1 MYKMEEKKELIV
13 MQKIKENKKIK
24 NILNKIINI
33 FFNTRIFVIL
43 IGIILVLKATFF
55 HQNTVFINE
64 KVWTYTIRQT
74 ILFVVILIFPMLL
87 CVKSKTRFILGLII
101 NVIISIILFAD
112 NLYYIY
118 ATNLI
123 SVGQAG
129 NIVYIKEII
138 QEIPYLLQAKQIFY
152 FLDIIL
158 ILILYIFK
166 VIKIKKESKKRI
178 LPIIITGIIIILSC
192 TIYKLLP
199 ESLNMI
205 SKFMCDKTYSVKLG
219 TIFGFHVVDAYNY
232 IGNKDNTKYQ
242 DYENMILAYNKLQE
256 EKSKE
261 IIENNEYD
269 GIAKGKNVIVIQL
282 ESVQQF
288 VVNKEINGKEI
299 TPNLNKFLAEN
310 IEFTNMHSSSYTTTA
325 DSEHSFMTS
334 LYPTENGE
342 AFSRYNA
349 NTYDD
354 IFYNYKYAGYKNIY
368 VHGNNSYFW
377 NREGVLSKL
386 PIDEK
391 IFLKDFKDTSE
402 KITGFLSDELVYMQM
417 IEKIEQYE
425 NEEEP
430 YFIDIIAASSH
441 TPFKLEGI
449 KNREKK
455 VTIDVGKYKDTAFG
469 NYLESINYMDY
480 AFGIFIE
487 KLKEIGVYDD
497 TVILIYGDHYGVKMY
512 DEEFIEFLG
521 EDKDNYNNIKMQYEF
536 SNVVCGIHIPGTKC
550 GKIDYPVNKID
561 IKQTLIQISG
571 IEEKFSLGINM
582 FDYRPYTSINNGRIV
597 TQEYLYNGTW
607 NNLESGEEVNL
618 DELPKEEKEKL
629 KKYVSQMK
637 EELEISDSIIYND
650 LLKNINTNK

>member
-1 MYKMEEKKELIV
+1 MIQKKEEKKS
-13 MQKIKENKKIK
+13 IKEIVDY
-24 NILNKIINI
+24 LINTI
-33 FFNTRIFVIL
+33 FNTRLYIIL
-43 IGIILVLKATFF
+43 IGIILILKATLF
-55 HQNTVFINE
+55 HKNTVFINE

-74 ILFVVILIFPMLL
+74 ILFVIIIVFPMLL
-87 CVKSKTRFILGLII
+87 CRKSKTRFILGLII
-101 NVIISIILFAD
+101 NTVISIIFFAD

-129 NIVYIKEII
+129 NIVYINEIL
-138 QEIPYLLQAKQIFY
+138 QEIPYLLDIKQILY
-152 FLDIIL
+152 FIDIIV
-158 ILILYIFK
+158 ILLLCIFK
-166 VIKIKKESKKRI
+166 VIELNKKTKIRI
-178 LPIIITGIIIILSC
+178 LPIIITGIIIICSC
-192 TIYKLLP
+192 TIHKLLP
-199 ESLNMI
+199 ESLEYI
-205 SKFMCDKTYSVKLG
+205 AQYMCDKTYSVKLG

-242 DYENMILAYNKLQE
+242 DYENMIFAYNKLQE
-256 EKSKE
+256 EKKKE
-261 IIENNEYD
+261 IIENTQYE

-282 ESVQQF
+282 ESIQQF

-325 DSEHSFMTS
+325 DSEHSFISS

-342 AFSRYNA
+342 AFSRYYA

-354 IFYNYKYAGYKNIY
+354 IFQNYKNAGYKNVY

-377 NREGVLSKL
+377 NREGVLSRL
-386 PIDEK
+386 QIDQK

-402 KITGFLSDELVYMQM
+402 KITNFLSDELVYTQM

-425 NEEEP
+425 KENNP

-449 KNREKK
+449 KDREEK

-469 NYLESINYMDY
+469 NYLESMNYMDY

-487 KLKEIGVYDD
+487 KLKEIEVYDD

-521 EDKDNYNNIKMQYEF
+521 ENKENYNNIRMQYEF
-536 SNVVCGIHIPGTKC
+536 SNVVCGIHIPGANC
-550 GKIDYPVNKID
+550 GKVDYPVSKID
-561 IKQTLIQISG
+561 IKQTLVNLSG
-571 IEEKFSLGINM
+571 IQEEFSLGIDM
-582 FDYRPYTSINNGRIV
+582 FDSRPYIVLNNGRIV
-597 TQEYLYNGTW
+597 TDKYLYNGVW
-607 NNLESGEEVNL
+607 NEIETGKELDLENISE
-618 DELPKEEKEKL
+618 EEKNVLER
-629 KKYVSQMK
+629 YVNQMK
-637 EELEISDSIIYND
+637 EELEISNSIVFNN
-650 LLKNINTNK
+650 LLKDIGTKNTVNEDIE